1 MSERPVIPANWKAP
15 FFTIWTGQ
23 TFSLI
28 GSQIVQFALVW
39 YLTEQ
44 TGSATVLA
52 TATLV
57 AMLPMIVF
65 GPFAGALVDR
75 WNRRVVMIVAD
86 GAVALASLWLAY
98 MFWIDAVQIWQ
109 VYLIMFIRALGGAFQ
124 WPAMQA
130 STTLMVPE
138 QHLTRVAGMNQTLNG
153 ALNIVG
159 PPLGALAMSLM
170 PLSGVM
176 MLDVGTALL
185 AVVPLLFVRIP
196 QPAQSSSVIAGAPR
210 PSLLADVSE
219 AVRYVRGWPGLLALI
234 GAAMIIKIALTPA
247 FALLPLLVNQ
257 YFGGEA
263 AQLGMLE
270 AVFGVGVVASGL
282 LLSVWGGFRRRVY
295 TLLSG
300 LLILSGG
307 LLALGLTPATVFAM
321 AIGAILVVGVGV
333 PLIDGPLMAIMQATV
348 APDMQGR
355 VFMLMAS
362 LVSLTSPI
370 GLAIAGPVSDSIGLQ
385 AWYLTAAL
393 LCGVIGVAG
402 FFIPVIVNVEQNGH
416 GSAAQDIAPIPA
428 GEPQYQEA
436 L

>member
-1 MSERPVIPANWKAP
+1 M
-15 FFTIWTGQ
+15 
-23 TFSLI
+23 
-28 GSQIVQFALVW
+28 
-39 YLTEQ
+39 
-44 TGSATVLA
+44 
-52 TATLV
+52 
-57 AMLPMIVF
+57 
-65 GPFAGALVDR
+65 
-75 WNRRVVMIVAD
+75 
-86 GAVALASLWLAY
+86 
-98 MFWIDAVQIWQ
+98 
-109 VYLIMFIRALGGAFQ
+109 
-124 WPAMQA
+124 
-130 STTLMVPE
+130 
-138 QHLTRVAGMNQTLNG
+138 
-153 ALNIVG
+153 
-159 PPLGALAMSLM
+159 
-170 PLSGVM
+170 
-176 MLDVGTALL
+176 
-185 AVVPLLFVRIP
+185 
-196 QPAQSSSVIAGAPR
+196 
-210 PSLLADVSE
+210 
-219 AVRYVRGWPGLLALI
+219 RGWPGLLALI

-416 GSAAQDIAPIPA
+416 GSAAQETAPIPA

>member
-1 MSERPVIPANWKAP
+1 MSDKPVIPANWKAP

-23 TFSLI
+23 TISLI

-75 WNRRVVMIVAD
+75 WNRRLVMIAAD

-98 MFWIDAVQIWQ
+98 MFAIDAVQVWQ

-176 MLDVGTALL
+176 MVDVGTALL
-185 AVVPLLFVRIP
+185 AVVPLLFVHIP
-196 QPAQSSSVIAGAPR
+196 QPAQSADAVAGAPR
-210 PSLLADVSE
+210 PSLWADVRG
-219 AVRYVRGWPGLLALI
+219 AMRYVWGWPGMLVLI
-234 GAAMIIKIALTPA
+234 GAAMVFKIALTPA
-247 FALLPLLVNQ
+247 FALLPLLVSQ
-257 YFGGEA
+257 HFGGDA
-263 AQLGMLE
+263 TQLGLLE
-270 AVFGVGVVASGL
+270 AIFGVGVVASGL
-282 LLSVWGGFRRRVY
+282 LLSVWGGFRRRIY
-295 TLLSG
+295 TLLTG
-300 LLILSGG
+300 MLILSGG
-307 LLALGLTPATVFAM
+307 LLALGLTPAVFFAM
-321 AIGAILVVGVGV
+321 AVGAVLVIGLAI
-333 PLIDGPLMAIMQATV
+333 PLIDGPMMAIMQASV
-348 APDMQGR
+348 APEMQGR

-370 GLAIAGPVSDSIGLQ
+370 GLAIAGPVSDSVGLQ
-385 AWYLTAAL
+385 VWYLTAAV

-416 GSAAQDIAPIPA
+416 GEVAAEAVPA
-428 GEPQYQEA
+428 GEPV
-436 L
+436 

>member
-1 MSERPVIPANWKAP
+1 MSDKPVIPTNWKRP

-23 TFSLI
+23 MFSLV

-75 WNRRVVMIVAD
+75 WNRRLVMIAAD

-98 MFWIDAVQIWQ
+98 MFWIDAVQVWQ
-109 VYLIMFIRALGGAFQ
+109 VYLIMFIRALGGSFH

-138 QHLTRVAGMNQTLNG
+138 KHLTRVAGMNQTLYG

-159 PPLGALAMSLM
+159 PALGALAMALM
-170 PLSGVM
+170 PLSAVM
-176 MLDVGTALL
+176 MVDVSTALL
-185 AVVPLLFVRIP
+185 AILPLLFVVVP
-196 QPAQSSSVIAGAPR
+196 QPEPSARLEPGAVR
-210 PSLLADVSE
+210 PSLFTDIGQAL
-219 AVRYVRGWPGLLALI
+219 RYIRGWPGLMALI
-234 GAAMIIKIALTPA
+234 GAAMIFKIALTPA

-257 YFGGEA
+257 YFSGDAG
-263 AQLGMLE
+263 QLALIEGI
-270 AVFGVGVVASGL
+270 FGVGVVVGGL
-282 LLSVWGGFRRRVY
+282 TLSVWGGFHRRIY
-295 TLLSG
+295 TMLGGMLV
-300 LLILSGG
+300 LTAG
-307 LLALGLTPATVFAM
+307 LLAMGLVPASAFILALAAALVLGLALPF
-321 AIGAILVVGVGV
+321 
-333 PLIDGPLMAIMQATV
+333 IDGPLMAIMQAGV

-393 LCGVIGVAG
+393 LCGLIGVAG
-402 FFIPVIVNVEQNGH
+402 FFIPVIVNIEQNGH
-416 GSAAQDIAPIPA
+416 GGPATEAVSA
-428 GEPQYQEA
+428 GEPQLQEA